1 METQVVQKERTLTL
15 LTESL
20 TMMFASPWDA
30 HPFAE
35 YPQTMQIPLA
45 TCSERIDPTVK
56 VLTHENSYTITVS
69 SPSGFELGDVKGSM
83 LDQRTLVV
91 FGSLVEPATTYEYV
105 SKCQARVY
113 GSPHGSCLLG
123 VLPAGTV
130 FRGGPPS
137 HSGWI
142 ALEDD
147 GEDAWVLD
155 DGSLAIVSLGRPAQG
170 HRFHK
175 HIALPPDALPGRAT
189 VKEVDNSWTITTPRR
204 TKTAGAPRSM
214 PSVADQPVASRHTS
228 PRPVAPPQA
237 PHAASLSKPHPSVPL
252 PAAEQEAPAA
262 TRSDA
267 RAPEAAKK
275 KSRASP
281 ETATPNQYDVLQST
295 AEPLLHECTADQA
308 NVQTPIECLQEW
320 QAVKGGGFVRTA

>member
-1 METQVVQKERTLTL
+1 
-15 LTESL
+15 
-20 TMMFASPWDA
+20 MFASPWDA

-35 YPQTMQIPLA
+35 YSQPMRIPLA
-45 TCSERIDPTVK
+45 TRSERIDPIVK
-56 VLTHENSYTITVS
+56 LLTHEYSYTITVS
-69 SPSGFELGDVKGSM
+69 APSGFELGEVKGSA
-83 LDQRTLVV
+83 LDQCSLVV
-91 FGSLVEPATTYEYV
+91 VGSLVEPATTYEYV

-113 GSPHGSCLLG
+113 GSPHGRCLLG

-155 DGSLAIVSLGRPAQG
+155 DGNLAIVSLGRPAQG
-170 HRFHK
+170 HRFSK
-175 HIALPPDALPGRAT
+175 HIALPPDALPRQAT
-189 VKEVDNSWTITTPRR
+189 VKEVDNSWFMTIPRR
-204 TKTAGAPRSM
+204 RKPPGAPRSL
-214 PSVADQPVASRHTS
+214 PSVAEQPVASRHTS
-228 PRPVAPPQA
+228 LRPVAPAQA
-237 PHAASLSKPHPSVPL
+237 PHAASSTKPHPSVPQ

-262 TRSDA
+262 TRSVA
-267 RAPEAAKK
+267 RAPEAAKAK
-275 KSRASP
+275 KKTRVSP
-281 ETATPNQYDVLQST
+281 ESVTPNLYDVLQST

-308 NVQTPIECLQEW
+308 NVQTPIECSQEW